1 MSSTINTPFLHI
13 PIPLP
18 PLIWCP
24 NVYQPVSNSTN
35 TNKYIA
41 LFISVGTWSVSF
53 NSRFTPHSIDD
64 ILRPDP
70 RSLASREF
78 KATESPLNLSLSKGK
93 KRHISWQQGTILSYR
108 CIIKDP
114 INSMERETKDAK
126 ILTMKARIVGVGRTL
141 GGKRCEQL
149 LRESKYS
156 NWKKVLKARSTC
168 HRRRERRWLR
178 AFRSLSSRQVTI
190 QKFRIISCIE

>member
-1 MSSTINTPFLHI
+1 MKMSSTINTPFLHI

-24 NVYQPVSNSTN
+24 NVYQPVSNSNN
-35 TNKYIA
+35 TNNRYIA
-41 LFISVGTWSVSF
+41 LFISVVNWSASF

-70 RSLASREF
+70 RSLESREL

-93 KRHISWQQGTILSYR
+93 KDTFHGSGQLFPNAVLL
-108 CIIKDP
+108 KDP
-114 INSMERETKDAK
+114 TNLMERETKDAK
-126 ILTMKARIVGVGRTL
+126 ILTMKARIVGVGRTPM

-149 LRESKYS
+149 LQGSKYLS
-156 NWKKVLKARSTC
+156 WKKVSKARSTC

-178 AFRSLSSRQVTI
+178 VFRSLSSRQVTI
-190 QKFRIISCIE
+190 QKFGVM